1 MLSQK
6 TIEIVKSTVPVL
18 EKHGKDITTRFY
30 QLLFYEQPR
39 IIEYF

>member
-18 EKHGKDITTRFY
+18 KEHGLEITKLSTK
-30 QLLFYEQPR
+30 QCLR
-39 IIEYF
+39 IIQK